1 MVQAGFLAKLFNFL
15 KRANQKIIPTID
27 EIEELSRKCELLNTR
42 IKELENTLKEYNQTH
57 NEELINLIQ
66 RQIKDIDLLPTP
78 RGLASLAH
86 STSFRGGDSL
96 RFLA

>member
-1 MVQAGFLAKLFNFL
+1 MAEDDIYGNKARYESMIKNLD
-15 KRANQKIIPTID
+15 KIIEKPKED
-27 EIEELSRKCELLNTR
+27 YKRKYYCKNSD
-42 IKELENTLKEYNQTH
+42 NLKYF
-57 NEELINLIQ
+57 
-66 RQIKDIDLLPTP
+66 DLLPTP